1 MATHGVR
8 PTCPTWGTHWEDYR
22 AREKAK
28 LKRSNS
34 AQPNR
39 TNKRKKASGRALQ
52 VPNLADTLDEYNKFT
67 QLLIDD
73 ESDTESEV
81 DPDTNESFMSM
92 EDLGQTLDPCLMEGL
107 FRYIK
112 EEAGPPP
119 DIESCMCL
127 EHRIA
132 TQMIVVVLTYPFQS
146 AYFVSRRHPA
156 PR

>member
-8 PTCPTWGTHWEDYR
+8 PTRPTWGTHGEDYR

-28 LKRSNS
+28 RERSNC

-39 TNKRKKASGRALQ
+39 TNKRKKASRKALQ

-81 DPDTNESFMSM
+81 DPDTNESFMSI
-92 EDLGQTLDPCLMEGL
+92 EDLGQTLDPCPIQ
-107 FRYIK
+107 R
-112 EEAGPPP
+112 
-119 DIESCMCL
+119 
-127 EHRIA
+127 
-132 TQMIVVVLTYPFQS
+132 
-146 AYFVSRRHPA
+146 VSRFEG
-156 PR
+156 